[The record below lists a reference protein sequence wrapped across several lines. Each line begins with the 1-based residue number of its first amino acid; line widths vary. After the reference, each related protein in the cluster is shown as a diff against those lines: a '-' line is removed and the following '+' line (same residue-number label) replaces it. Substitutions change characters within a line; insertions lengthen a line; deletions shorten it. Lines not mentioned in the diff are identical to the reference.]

1 MGKEKRMSITINLYY
16 TGKNGS
22 AKAFAEEMEKSG
34 IADRIR
40 SEKGNLRYDYFLPV
54 NDSETVLLID
64 SWENQQALDIHHSS
78 PMMQEIARLREKY
91 DLHMKAE
98 RYVSAES
105 TEDEKFIRK

>member
-1 MGKEKRMSITINLYY
+1 MSITINLYY

-78 PMMQEIARLREKY
+78 PMMQGR
-91 DLHMKAE
+91 
-98 RYVSAES
+98 
-105 TEDEKFIRK
+105 